1 MQLQKEIAQS
11 SVHRAAILTKA
22 FIRAGDKLDLNNS
35 ILSRI
40 VGVSGPTVTRMRQG
54 AYTLEDGAKPFE
66 LAAIFV
72 RMYRSL
78 DAIVGGDD
86 AVAAKWLRASN
97 IVLQDKPINM
107 IQKVVGLNNVLQY
120 LDTRRAL
127 S

>member
-1 MQLQKEIAQS
+1 MLPQKEIAQNII
-11 SVHRAAILTKA
+11 HRATVLTKA

-72 RMYRSL
+72 RVYRSL

-97 IVLQDKPINM
+97 TVLQDKPINM